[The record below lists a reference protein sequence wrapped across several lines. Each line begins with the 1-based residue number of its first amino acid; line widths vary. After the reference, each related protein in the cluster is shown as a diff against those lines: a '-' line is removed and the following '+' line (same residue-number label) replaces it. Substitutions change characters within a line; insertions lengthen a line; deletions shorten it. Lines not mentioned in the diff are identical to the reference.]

1 MTNQYCIL
9 STLVNLPDVSPYLL
23 IFSYGDRHNYVY
35 VIVQSYFALFY
46 FERVMFLCLKAC

>member
-23 IFSYGDRHNYVY
+23 IFSYSDRHNYVY
-35 VIVQSYFALFY
+35 VIVQSYFVLFH